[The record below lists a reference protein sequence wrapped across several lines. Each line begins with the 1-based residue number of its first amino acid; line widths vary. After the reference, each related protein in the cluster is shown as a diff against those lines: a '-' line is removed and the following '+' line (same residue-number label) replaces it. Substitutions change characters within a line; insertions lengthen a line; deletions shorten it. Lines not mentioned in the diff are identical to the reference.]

1 MTQTSHLKS
10 ASITNLDAQPIL
22 PNTAGEGGPGIVREV
37 SDFVTSVS
45 GDLAGTTYQ
54 LVRIPTNA
62 VVKNVRLSWAAASGG
77 KVQLSV
83 YYSDS
88 TNLDG
93 TASANVS
100 SPPTIVP
107 TTGSAFFSGDI
118 DLTSAAGW
126 TDETFANAAN
136 SGSYTQSMINQHLW
150 QALGLAT
157 DPGGFFD
164 IVAVVHT
171 TTITTGAL
179 IAMSVSYID

>member
-10 ASITNLDAQPIL
+10 ASIVNLDAQPIL
-22 PNTAGEGGPGIVREV
+22 PNTTGEGAPAIVRNIT
-37 SDFVTSVS
+37 DFVTTVA
-45 GDLAGTTYQ
+45 GDLVGTTYQ
-54 LVRIPTNA
+54 LVRVPTNA
-62 VVKNVRLSWAAASGG
+62 VIKRVAASWAASGGG

-107 TTGSAFFSGDI
+107 TTGAAFFANDI
-118 DLTSAAGW
+118 DTTSAAGW
-126 TDETFANAAN
+126 TDETFQNAAN

-171 TTITTGAL
+171 TGVTNAFLLAL
-179 IAMSVSYID
+179 SVDFAD